1 MFEINFNGQE
11 ILDYYKNE
19 RKAYKDGEYD
29 FTFENRFLI
38 YHSVL
43 CHELHYLALDT
54 TTGLSSEVTRRK
66 LSNPIKRSE
75 YKGLTPLILSAIRY
89 TGVSRAYNPIADDPL
104 QVIDS
109 IFRVILA
116 EHGYAIR
123 EEQIRLS
130 KNIYKGLCGKL
141 VSICEAEVGTGKT
154 LAYLVAAL
162 VAKNANE
169 NFDFCKPIT
178 ITTSSIELQRAL
190 VEKEIPSLSAM
201 LMKYNLIKKPLSV
214 VIRKGKE
221 HYFCKKRY
229 EDLVANLKQHPE
241 KHQRILDMFEVEDF
255 AGTAFDL
262 DSYNIGGRLKGKICV
277 KGSCQKCKYIQECR
291 YHNYLASNCAK
302 EDLDFQVVNHNMF
315 LASIKVK
322 DMTGGKV
329 IRHSDIVIID
339 EAHKFKDSAEDMFG
353 TELTLHHFERYLNVV
368 KTLRSEGFSPEQ
380 YKNLMDN
387 VRLTAEG
394 LFSRLN
400 GYLNTNDLDEDRGT
414 LIELSRDDV
423 GALSALALLIRT
435 IEANRDKAEG
445 EHKNVGKD
453 LLSAL
458 EVFHRQNN
466 INVWVDIDENG
477 VFTLCCAPKNVAQ
490 MLHDKVWNC
499 GSSFVLTSGTMS
511 DGTDF
516 SFFMKENGIDR
527 IRKELVF
534 ASSTPSPFDYKNHT
548 RLYIPDDMLH
558 PDNDSKKYIKR
569 LSERICDIVDA
580 TNGHTAILFTS
591 YKVLSS
597 VYELTHDRLAK
608 YDVICMT
615 RSNKTAISEFKRS
628 NNGVLFASGSMWE
641 GVDCIGDSLSSVII
655 VRAPFPMRS
664 ATLEQKKNDID
675 HVPTFIQTFAVP
687 EMLIKLRQGV
697 GRLIRSE
704 NDTGLVSIL
713 DCRVAED
720 GKYQDK
726 VMTVLAKYPK
736 VETLEEVKE
745 FFKAVKPKEY
755 FKN

>member
-11 ILDYYKNE
+11 NLDYYKNE
-19 RKAYKDGEYD
+19 RKAYLDGQYD
-29 FTFENRFLI
+29 FTFENRFII

-43 CHELHYLALDT
+43 CHELHYLALDM

-66 LSNPIKRSE
+66 LSNPIKKTE

-89 TGVSRAYNPIADDPL
+89 TGVSRAYNPIADDPIR
-104 QVIDS
+104 VIDS

-123 EEQIRLS
+123 EEQIRLA

-162 VAKNANE
+162 VAKNANI
-169 NFDFCKPIT
+169 NYQDRKPIT

-214 VIRKGKE
+214 AIRKGKE

-229 EDLVANLKQHPE
+229 EDLLQNLKQHPE
-241 KHQRILDMFEVEDF
+241 KYAELIKWFEDEDF
-255 AGTAFDL
+255 VRTAFDL
-262 DSYNIGGRLKGKICV
+262 DRTQLGGRLKSKICV
-277 KGSCQKCKYIQECR
+277 KGSCQKCPHILECK
-291 YHNYLASNCAK
+291 YHNYLANHCAK
-302 EDLDFQVVNHNMF
+302 DDLDFQVVNHNMY

-322 DMTGGKV
+322 NEFGGKV
-329 IRHSDIVIID
+329 IRPSDIVIID
-339 EAHKFKDSAEDMFG
+339 EAHKFKESAEDMFG
-353 TELTLHHFERYLNVV
+353 TELTLKHFERYLNVV
-368 KTLRSEGFSPEQ
+368 KTLRAEKASPEV
-380 YKNLMDN
+380 YKNLMEN
-387 VRLTAEG
+387 VRLTAEA

-400 GYLNTNDLDEDRGT
+400 GYLNENDIDEDKGT
-414 LIELSRDDV
+414 IIELTKDDV
-423 GALSALALLIRT
+423 GALSSLALLIRT
-435 IEANRDKAEG
+435 IESNRTKVDG
-445 EHKNVGKD
+445 EHKHIGKD
-453 LLSAL
+453 ILSAL
-458 EVFHRQNN
+458 ELFHRQNN
-466 INVWVDIDENG
+466 INVWVELDENG
-477 VFTLCCAPKNVAQ
+477 VFTLCCAPKNVGQ
-490 MLHDKVWNC
+490 MLHDKVWNS
-499 GSSFVLTSGTMS
+499 GSSYVLTSGTMS
-511 DGTDF
+511 DGIDF
-516 SFFMKENGIDR
+516 SFFMKENGIER
-527 IRKELVF
+527 IRKDLVF
-534 ASSTPSPFDYKNHT
+534 TSRTPSPFDYKSHT

-569 LSERICDIVDA
+569 LAERICALVEA

-597 VYELTHDRLAK
+597 VYELTKDKLGK

-615 RSNKTAISEFKRS
+615 RSNKNAISEFKKS
-628 NNGVLFASGSMWE
+628 KNGVLFASGSMWE

-675 HVPTFIQTFAVP
+675 HVPTFIETFAVP

-704 NDTGLVSIL
+704 TDTGLVSIL
-713 DCRVAED
+713 DCRVADD
-720 GKYQDK
+720 GKYQEK
-726 VMTVLAKYPK
+726 VMTVLEKYPK
-736 VETLEEVKE
+736 VETLEEIE
-745 FFKAVKPKEY
+745 AFFKAVKPKSY
-755 FKN
+755 FDN

>member
-1 MFEINFNGQE
+1 M
-11 ILDYYKNE
+11 
-19 RKAYKDGEYD
+19 
-29 FTFENRFLI
+29 
-38 YHSVL
+38 
-43 CHELHYLALDT
+43 
-54 TTGLSSEVTRRK
+54 
-66 LSNPIKRSE
+66 
-75 YKGLTPLILSAIRY
+75 
-89 TGVSRAYNPIADDPL
+89 
-104 QVIDS
+104 
-109 IFRVILA
+109 
-116 EHGYAIR
+116 
-123 EEQIRLS
+123 
-130 KNIYKGLCGKL
+130 
-141 VSICEAEVGTGKT
+141 
-154 LAYLVAAL
+154 
-162 VAKNANE
+162 
-169 NFDFCKPIT
+169 
-178 ITTSSIELQRAL
+178 
-190 VEKEIPSLSAM
+190 
-201 LMKYNLIKKPLSV
+201 
-214 VIRKGKE
+214 
-221 HYFCKKRY
+221 
-229 EDLVANLKQHPE
+229 
-241 KHQRILDMFEVEDF
+241 
-255 AGTAFDL
+255 
-262 DSYNIGGRLKGKICV
+262 
-277 KGSCQKCKYIQECR
+277 
-291 YHNYLASNCAK
+291 
-302 EDLDFQVVNHNMF
+302 
-315 LASIKVK
+315 
-322 DMTGGKV
+322 
-329 IRHSDIVIID
+329 
-339 EAHKFKDSAEDMFG
+339 
-353 TELTLHHFERYLNVV
+353 
-368 KTLRSEGFSPEQ
+368 
-380 YKNLMDN
+380 
-387 VRLTAEG
+387 
-394 LFSRLN
+394 
-400 GYLNTNDLDEDRGT
+400 
-414 LIELSRDDV
+414 
-423 GALSALALLIRT
+423 ALLIRT
-435 IEANRDKAEG
+435 IEGNRVRTDG
-445 EHKNVGKD
+445 EYKNVGKD

-477 VFTLCCAPKNVAQ
+477 VLTLCCAPKNVGQ
-490 MLHDKVWNC
+490 ILHDKVWNC

-534 ASSTPSPFDYKNHT
+534 TSTTPSPFDYKRNT

-558 PDNDSKKYIKR
+558 PDNDSKKYVKR

-615 RSNKTAISEFKRS
+615 RSNKTAIGEFKRS
-628 NNGVLFASGSMWE
+628 KNGVLFASGSMWE

-736 VETLEEVKE
+736 VETLDEVKE